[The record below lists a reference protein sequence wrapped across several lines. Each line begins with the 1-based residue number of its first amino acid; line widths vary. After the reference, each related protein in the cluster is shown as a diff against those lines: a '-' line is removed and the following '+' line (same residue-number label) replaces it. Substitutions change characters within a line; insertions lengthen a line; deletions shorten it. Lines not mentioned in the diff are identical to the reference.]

1 MFVSLP
7 RRSSMGLTRGATRVG
22 SLPAP
27 MRRMLYGNNERRCK
41 LDHSDGVNQ
50 IPTATNKTI
59 QLTAPKTMECNPDK
73 RFPSKL

>member
-41 LDHSDGVNQ
+41 LDHGDSVNTYTNCNKQNYPTHRTQNDG
-50 IPTATNKTI
+50 
-59 QLTAPKTMECNPDK
+59 M
-73 RFPSKL
+73 

>member
-41 LDHSDGVNQ
+41 LDHSDSVNTYTHCNKQ
-50 IPTATNKTI
+50 NYPTHRTQNDG
-59 QLTAPKTMECNPDK
+59 M
-73 RFPSKL
+73 